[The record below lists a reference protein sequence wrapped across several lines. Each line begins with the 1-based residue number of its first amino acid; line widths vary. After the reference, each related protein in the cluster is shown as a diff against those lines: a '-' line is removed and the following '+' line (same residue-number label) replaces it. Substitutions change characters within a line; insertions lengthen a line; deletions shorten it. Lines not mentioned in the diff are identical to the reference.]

1 MQTVML
7 SAPYSPHYLLL
18 SLLAPCLNQR
28 KKTKKQKEGVLS
40 TPFNVL
46 NKHLIQMS

>member
-28 KKTKKQKEGVLS
+28 KKTKKTEGGGTVHS
-40 TPFNVL
+40 F
-46 NKHLIQMS
+46 